1 MKKRTRSI
9 AAVLMAVLMTV
20 GLIPADFTLVKA
32 VAAETEYK
40 FTPLTVATANSATT
54 ANTSMGAPIALD
66 DKNPTKDGY
75 FTFLSAKWEYRGS
88 GAYAQGT
95 GGGANLQFTVA
106 EGKTATFTADLSA
119 TGGGNV
125 ALFTLKKGE
134 TVIEG
139 AKDNPVTTD
148 GSLFNGVGIKGT
160 TSTTFKWE
168 NLPSGTYTL
177 EVTDGNTADTSD
189 STKAKAYQCRVH
201 GLSVVEKDASGGT
214 SVTETYTY
222 SADTHLTK
230 LGLTG
235 DVNKKAAVASGKV
248 DSDKSG
254 YSFNLAGSGFIRG
267 NSGTLLLEVP
277 SLYQGG
283 FEFTVPDNSTAN
295 VVIKW
300 CSTGGNN
307 ESKLELYKGAW
318 TENSPGTV
326 VGTRQSC
333 TGTTLS
339 EASYTDVGTG
349 TYTIASPTD
358 FLFDNGKG
366 EQVSRGFRISS
377 VAVTVTTSG
386 EAITGTAPIITA
398 ATAALK
404 AGTEDT
410 VTVNWTVGTPAD
422 GSGKL
427 VVEAWK
433 DGSMVKDITP
443 DDATATSTEYT
454 MTSSGDYTFKVYG
467 KLGGT
472 SNAGVTTS
480 PAITFKRDLAKPVA
494 TVKAG
499 DAKIDISWK
508 AVPEV
513 TAYEVL
519 IKDGSTEVAKETITD
534 TKTTSFTKTGLTN
547 LTTYTV
553 TVTAV
558 RGVEKAVSD
567 EVSVTP
573 YKPVDT
579 SNAVPGM
586 SVIDQST
593 DNAVSISRTAGKISL
608 SQAATSGG
616 ASSGGTIKNVSFVL
630 TPKAIT
636 GPFTMTADITPKD
649 VNSAGSTSRGL
660 FFGAFTGVE
669 ENAKLSTIAF
679 RGDGKCRGYH
689 TRPSGS
695 NNAESP
701 SDRAYEFG
709 KKYTVTFSR
718 EESGTFS
725 YKVNN
730 GDTEVNAGTLTS
742 HDDLKNG
749 VKAGFYIFGASADV
763 ENMKITKG
771 DGTVLFDS
779 SKLTGEFASFQD
791 NWDKV
796 EAPVISVEGAKD
808 KMTVTSNCEISQVG
822 AGTVTVIM
830 KDKDGKEV
838 ARQFSSKTG
847 SSQTFEFA
855 PEVSGKYTFVAEAS
869 RPSVETVKT
878 SNEVSVDNFV
888 ATLKEPQGLT
898 ATSQGGGSVMLQW
911 NAYGEATS
919 WKVRYQAAGGAWSEY
934 VTIADPK
941 TTSYTVKGLTVDTK
955 YTFEVVTVRGAEEKA
970 ATAEATATAD
980 SKFRWQ
986 FSAYG
991 SSMSTKPED
1000 TGYAGDAND
1009 GSVQVWNLN
1018 GKGKVVPNST
1028 DGLAFY
1034 YTQIPTASNFI
1045 LKAKVHVDEWTLSN
1059 AQDGFGVMVAD
1070 RVGAHGD
1077 STNFWNNS
1085 YQAIASKVEYSVD
1098 EQTGE
1103 ISDAGK
1109 KITMKLGL
1117 GVTAKTGVTKENLDR
1132 LNASDTATVQNE
1144 FKTETVPL
1152 DTSAMNLAAG
1162 TYNVIPNGTNEVV
1175 TEGLPTV
1182 QDYYLTIQKNNTGY
1196 FVTYSD
1202 TNGNPIRTQKYY
1214 DTKAMSMVD
1223 EDYVYAGFF
1232 AARNAKATFSD
1243 ISLELRDPADD
1254 PAPEEK
1260 PIKYVTPRYSV
1271 TSPKATGMSG
1281 YTFVFTTTA
1290 SGLLTVEG
1298 LPNVENVWVEAG
1310 EKFTQKIELHGG
1322 DNYFGITFTP
1332 DPNFIP
1338 EKGDLLTSYEPYYF
1352 EHVVSYDGI
1361 GREGES
1367 IWVSPK
1373 GDPNGDGTEYYP
1385 VDIYTAVKYVKPGQQ
1400 IILMGGRYELYKTI
1414 NTERGND
1421 GYSDKMI
1428 YMIADPNAEERPVL
1442 DFMWSCPGMVLA
1454 GNYWYFQGFDV
1465 THSSNSQKGVQV
1477 SGSNNVLDQINA
1489 YHNGNTG
1496 IQISRLLSTD
1506 LWDDWPA
1513 NNLILNCTSYGNADK
1528 GYEDADGF
1536 AAKLTIADGN
1546 VFDGCIAYNNADD
1559 GWDLFAKVETGSI
1572 GSVTIRNCVA
1582 YGNGYLEDGTNAG
1595 NGNGFKMGGDS
1606 LSGKHHLINSIAY
1619 NNKAKGIDSNSCPD
1633 IQVTSSTTFNNESY
1647 NVAFYTNTA
1656 ANTDYVAD
1664 GILSFRTEKLDQEEQ
1679 LKPKGSQE
1687 TGKYKGTT
1695 NYYWDAAKKQSLNTA
1710 DAAASADWFVSL
1722 DTSVAP
1728 TRNAD
1733 GTINMHGLLQLTDL
1747 APEGVG
1753 ARFEPTKS
1761 KDITALPSVYVEEE
1775 EKTEEPTTETPSV
1788 TDGLNVIGQNIS
1800 VQAPA
1805 GTVIKNAAGQV
1816 VTSGNVFVKAA
1827 PVAANAADAEAI
1839 LQVMKTDEIKIADN
1853 AGVDYFD
1860 VKLVDEAGNPLT
1872 FEGSIVITFAYP
1884 NGTSAA
1890 SHAFTV
1896 LHLLANGKLDVMQPA
1911 VSDTGISVSVT
1922 ELSPFA
1928 VVYAAKSADGS
1939 GSTVIS
1945 AATGDRTPIVPII
1958 VVLVASAIIIC
1969 AGVIISKKR
1978 KA

>member
-20 GLIPADFTLVKA
+20 GLIPSDFTLVKA
-32 VAAETEYK
+32 AAAETEYK
-40 FTPLTVATANSATT
+40 FTPLTVATANSATA

-75 FTFLSAKWEYRGS
+75 FTFLSSKWEYRGS

-95 GGGANLQFTVA
+95 GGGANLQFTVD

-119 TGGGNV
+119 TGGSSV
-125 ALFTLKKGE
+125 ALFTLKKGDN
-134 TVIEG
+134 VIKG
-139 AKDNPVTTD
+139 ATTNNVTTE
-148 GSLFNGVGIKGT
+148 GTLFNGVGIYGT
-160 TSTTFKWE
+160 KAATFKWE
-168 NLPSGTYTL
+168 NLESGTYTL
-177 EVTDGNTADTSD
+177 EVTDGNTADGSD

-214 SVTETYTY
+214 SVTEKYTY
-222 SADTHLTK
+222 SADKHLTG

-235 DVNKKAAVASGKV
+235 DENKNAAVAAGKI

-254 YSFNLAGSGFIRG
+254 YSFNLAGDGVKRA
-267 NSGTLLLEVP
+267 NSGTLSIELSKAFGSGL
-277 SLYQGG
+277 
-283 FEFTVPDNSTAN
+283 EFTVPDNSTAK
-295 VVIKW
+295 VEIAW
-300 CSTGGNN
+300 SSTGSN
-307 ESKLELYKGAW
+307 EAQLGLYKGAW
-318 TENSPGTV
+318 VKDTPGNLVGELKSSTTSSAATV
-326 VGTRQSC
+326 
-333 TGTTLS
+333 
-339 EASYTDVGTG
+339 SYDLDTAG
-349 TYTIASPTD
+349 TYTIACPKDYTA
-358 FLFDNGKG
+358 
-366 EQVSRGFRISS
+366 RGFRIYS
-377 VAVTVTTSG
+377 VIVTVTTSG
-386 EAITGTAPIITA
+386 GTITGTAPIITA
-398 ATAALK
+398 ANAALK
-404 AGTEDT
+404 ADTEDM

-433 DGSMVKDITP
+433 DGSILADITP
-443 DDATATSTEYT
+443 DDATATSTEYK
-454 MTSSGDYTFKVYG
+454 MTSSGSYTFKVYG

-472 SNAGVTTS
+472 SNDGVTTS
-480 PAITFKRDLAKPVA
+480 PAITFKKELAKPVVTA
-494 TVKAG
+494 KAG
-499 DAKIDISWK
+499 DAKIDISWGK
-508 AVPEV
+508 VDEV

-519 IKDGSTEVAKETITD
+519 IKDGSTEVVNETIAD
-534 TKTTSFTKTGLTN
+534 AKTTSFTKDRLTN

-558 RGVEKAVSD
+558 RDSEKAVSD

-579 SNAVPGM
+579 SNAIPGM

-593 DNAVSISRTAGKISL
+593 DNAVSISRTAGNMNF
-608 SQAATSGG
+608 SQTGTGG
-616 ASSGGTIKNVSFVL
+616 VSSSGMKTSSFVL
-630 TPKAIT
+630 TPEAIT
-636 GPFTMTADITPKD
+636 GPFTMTADITP
-649 VNSAGSTSRGL
+649 NSTNSTSTSRGL
-660 FFGAFTGVE
+660 FFGAFTGTAE
-669 ENAKLSTIAF
+669 KDKLATIPF
-679 RGDGKCRGYH
+679 RGDGKFRAYH
-689 TRPSGS
+689 TKPDGS
-695 NNAESP
+695 YGATGDQP
-701 SDRAYEFG
+701 TYEFG
-709 KKYTVTFSR
+709 TKYTFTFSR

-725 YKVNN
+725 YKVMKDENELVS
-730 GDTEVNAGTLTS
+730 GSLTS
-742 HDDLKNG
+742 HTDLQG
-749 VKAGFYIFGASADV
+749 AVRLGFLITGASADV

-771 DGTVLFDS
+771 DGTVVFDS
-779 SKLTGEFASFQD
+779 NDLTGEFASFQD

-796 EAPVISVEGAKD
+796 QAPVISVEGAKD
-808 KMTVTSNCEISQVG
+808 KMVVTSNCEISQVG

-838 ARQFSSKTG
+838 SRQSSSKTG

-855 PEVSGKYTFVAEAS
+855 PEASGKYTFVAEAS
-869 RPSVETVKT
+869 RPSVGTVKT

-898 ATSQGGGSVMLQW
+898 ATSQGSGSVMLQW
-911 NAYGEATS
+911 NAYGEATG

-934 VTIADPK
+934 VTVADPK

-1045 LKAKVHVDEWTLSN
+1045 LKAKVHADEWTLSN
-1059 AQDGFGVMVAD
+1059 GQDGFGLMVAD
-1070 RVGAHGD
+1070 RVGEHGD
-1077 STNFWNNS
+1077 STSFWNNS
-1085 YQAIASKVEYSVD
+1085 YQAIASKVEYFVD
-1098 EQTGE
+1098 EETKE
-1103 ISDAGK
+1103 ISDTGK

-1144 FKTETVPL
+1144 FKNETVPL
-1152 DTSAMNLAAG
+1152 DTSAMNLEAG
-1162 TYNVIPNGTNEVV
+1162 EYNVIPGATNTAV
-1175 TEGLPTV
+1175 TEGLAPV
-1182 QDYYLTIQKNNTGY
+1182 QDYYITIQKNNTGY

-1202 TNGNPIRTQKYY
+1202 TNGNPIKVQKYY
-1214 DTKAMSMVD
+1214 DTNAMSMVD

-1260 PIKYVTPRYSV
+1260 PVKYVTPRYSV
-1271 TSPKATGMSG
+1271 TSPKATGT
-1281 YTFVFTTTA
+1281 YIYDFVFTTTA
-1290 SGLLTVEG
+1290 SGSLTVDG
-1298 LPNVENVWVEAG
+1298 LQNVENVWVEAG
-1310 EKFTQKIELHGG
+1310 EKFTQRTQLHDGN
-1322 DNYFGITFTP
+1322 NYFGITFTP
-1332 DPNFIP
+1332 DPDFIP
-1338 EKGDLLTSYEPYYF
+1338 EDGDLLTSYEPYYF
-1352 EHVVSYDGI
+1352 EHVVSYQGI
-1361 GREGES
+1361 GKEGES
-1367 IWVSPK
+1367 IWVSPT
-1373 GDPNGDGTEYYP
+1373 GDANGDGTEGSP
-1385 VDIYTAVKYVKPGQQ
+1385 VDIYTAVKYVQAGQQ
-1400 IILMGGRYELYKTI
+1400 IILKGGTYLLDKTV
-1414 NTERGND
+1414 NTERGNN
-1421 GYSDKMI
+1421 GYPDKMI

-1442 DFMWSCPGMVLA
+1442 DFQWSCPGMVLA
-1454 GNYWYFQGFDV
+1454 GDYWYFKGFDV
-1465 THSSNSQKGVQV
+1465 THSSNAQKGVQV
-1477 SGSNNVLDQINA
+1477 SGSNNVLDQINT

-1496 IQISRLLSTD
+1496 MQISRLLSTD

-1595 NGNGFKMGGDS
+1595 NGNGFKMGGES

-1664 GILSFRTEKLDQEEQ
+1664 GVLSFRTEKLDQEEQ
-1679 LKPKGSQE
+1679 LKPKGSQV
-1687 TGKYKGTT
+1687 TSKYKGTT
-1695 NYYWDAAKKQSLNTA
+1695 NYYWDVAKKQSLNTA
-1710 DAAASADWFVSL
+1710 DAAVSADWFVSL
-1722 DTSVAP
+1722 DTSIVP

-1733 GTINMHGLLQLTDL
+1733 GTIDMHGLLQLTDL

-1761 KDITALPSVYVEEE
+1761 ADIKPLPSVRVDEE
-1775 EKTEEPTTETPSV
+1775 EKEDEPTTETPGV

-1827 PVAANAADAEAI
+1827 PVAANAADAAAI
-1839 LQVMKTDEIKIADN
+1839 LEVMKTDEIKIADN

-1872 FEGSIVITFAYP
+1872 FEGSIIITFAYP
-1884 NGTSAA
+1884 SGTSAA

-1928 VVYAAKSADGS
+1928 VVYAAKSDDGS
-1939 GSTVIS
+1939 SSTVIS

>member
-32 VAAETEYK
+32 KAGEVKKVFNANDTTLTWSDSKASVGDFTVDANTDTTKVTIETLAADKQVTHTIDGETLTFTKWMK
-40 FTPLTVATANSATT
+40 FNSDNPIIKFNVSSGATATVRVLTQANGNGKYAAIKLDDVEKHITDKVTLVEWKDLAEGPHTIISSNATSEVDETKLEGGTKADVTVAGRAKPKFFYIEIVETT
-54 ANTSMGAPIALD
+54 AGGGTSTT
-66 DKNPTKDGY
+66 DKTFNANDTTLTWSESKASVGDDGY
-75 FTFLSAKWEYRGS
+75 FTVNANTDTTKVTIETLATDKQVTHTIDGEALTFTKWMKFNSDNPIIEFNVS
-88 GAYAQGT
+88 PGATATVKVLTQANGNGKYAAIKLDDVEKHITDKVTLVEWKDLAEGPHTIISSNATSEVDETKLEGGT
-95 GGGANLQFTVA
+95 KADVTVA
-106 EGKTATFTADLSA
+106 GR
-119 TGGGNV
+119 
-125 ALFTLKKGE
+125 
-134 TVIEG
+134 
-139 AKDNPVTTD
+139 AKPK
-148 GSLFNGVGIKGT
+148 FFYIK
-160 TSTTFKWE
+160 
-168 NLPSGTYTL
+168 
-177 EVTDGNTADTSD
+177 
-189 STKAKAYQCRVH
+189 
-201 GLSVVEKDASGGT
+201 
-214 SVTETYTY
+214 VTETSG
-222 SADTHLTK
+222 SA
-230 LGLTG
+230 
-235 DVNKKAAVASGKV
+235 A
-248 DSDKSG
+248 
-254 YSFNLAGSGFIRG
+254 
-267 NSGTLLLEVP
+267 
-277 SLYQGG
+277 
-283 FEFTVPDNSTAN
+283 
-295 VVIKW
+295 
-300 CSTGGNN
+300 
-307 ESKLELYKGAW
+307 
-318 TENSPGTV
+318 
-326 VGTRQSC
+326 
-333 TGTTLS
+333 
-339 EASYTDVGTG
+339 
-349 TYTIASPTD
+349 
-358 FLFDNGKG
+358 
-366 EQVSRGFRISS
+366 
-377 VAVTVTTSG
+377 
-386 EAITGTAPIITA
+386 TGTAPVISSATAKLKDGTDDTVVISWVESTA
-398 ATAALK
+398 AEGDGEVIVEAIK
-404 AGTEDT
+404 DG
-410 VTVNWTVGTPAD
+410 GTPAKV
-422 GSGKL
+422 KL
-427 VVEAWK
+427 SDENKTSKSVEYK
-433 DGSMVKDITP
+433 V
-443 DDATATSTEYT
+443 
-454 MTSSGDYTFKVYG
+454 TSSGNYTFKVYG

-472 SNAGVTTS
+472 STQAAETS
-480 PAITFKRDLAKPVA
+480 VITYKLPLAKPVVTA
-494 TVKAG
+494 KAG
-499 DAKIDISWK
+499 DAKVDISWK
-508 AVPEV
+508 EV
-513 TAYEVL
+513 KEATGYKVT
-519 IKDGSTEVAKETITD
+519 IKNGAATVKEETVD
-534 TKTTSFTKTGLTN
+534 AKTTSYSCASTPDNKIEN

-553 TVTAV
+553 TVTVV
-558 RGVEKAVSD
+558 RAGKAGEETAVSD

-573 YKPVDT
+573 YEPRDT
-579 SNAVPGM
+579 SKAVPGM
-586 SVIDQST
+586 VITDQSK
-593 DNAVSISRTAGKISL
+593 DDAVSISRTGGKMSF
-608 SQAATSGG
+608 SQTATSGG
-616 ASSGGTIKNVSFVL
+616 PKTNAIENSSFVL
-630 TPKAIT
+630 TEKPID
-636 GPFTMTADITPKD
+636 GPFTMTADITYYET
-649 VNSAGSTSRGL
+649 NSSTSGL
-660 FFGAFTGVE
+660 FFGAFTGS
-669 ENAKLSTIAF
+669 NADSMFATIAS
-679 RGDGKCRGYH
+679 RGSEFNARRTKTGTQGSGGSGK
-689 TRPSGS
+689 
-695 NNAESP
+695 
-701 SDRAYEFG
+701 G
-709 KKYTVTFSR
+709 KYDVGVKYSVSFSR
-718 EESGTFS
+718 SADKVFSYTIKKGEQEVANGNWPVTDVHEKLQDPVYAGFLISGT
-725 YKVNN
+725 
-730 GDTEVNAGTLTS
+730 
-742 HDDLKNG
+742 
-749 VKAGFYIFGASADV
+749 SADV

-771 DGTVLFDS
+771 DDTVVFDS
-779 SKLTGEFASFQD
+779 NNLTGEFNSFQP

-796 EAPVISVEGAKD
+796 KAPVISVEGAKD
-808 KMTVTSNCEISQVG
+808 KMVVTSNCEISPAG

-838 ARQFSSKTG
+838 SRQSSSKTG

-855 PEVSGKYTFVAEAS
+855 PEASGKYTFVAEAS

-898 ATSQGGGSVMLQW
+898 ATSQGGGSVQLQW
-911 NAYGEATS
+911 NAYGEATG
-919 WKVRYQAAGGAWSEY
+919 WKVRYKAANGDWSEY
-934 VTIADPK
+934 VTVADPK
-941 TTSYTVKGLTVDTK
+941 TTSYMVKGLTVGTK

-1000 TGYAGDAND
+1000 TGYLGDAND

-1045 LKAKVHVDEWTLSN
+1045 LKAKVHVDQWTLSN
-1059 AQDGFGVMVAD
+1059 GQDGFGLMVAD
-1070 RVGAHGD
+1070 RVGVHGD

-1085 YQAIASKVEYSVD
+1085 YQAIASKVEYFVD
-1098 EQTGE
+1098 EETKE

-1109 KITMKLGL
+1109 KISMKLGL
-1117 GVTAKTGVTKENLDR
+1117 GVTAKTGVNKENLDR

-1152 DTSAMNLAAG
+1152 DTSAMNLEAG
-1162 TYNVIPNGTNEVV
+1162 TYNVIPESTNTAV
-1175 TEGLPTV
+1175 TEGLSPV
-1182 QDYYLTIQKNNTGY
+1182 QDYYITIQKNNTGY

-1232 AARNAKATFSD
+1232 ASRNAKATFSD

-1271 TSPKATGMSG
+1271 TSPKATGIG
-1281 YTFVFTTTA
+1281 TYEFVFTTTA
-1290 SGLLTVEG
+1290 SGILSVDG
-1298 LPNVENVWVEAG
+1298 LAGVYDIWVEAG
-1310 EKFTQKIELHGG
+1310 EKFTKTTNLHRGA
-1322 DNYFGITFTP
+1322 NYFGITFTP
-1332 DPNFIP
+1332 DPDFVP
-1338 EKGDLLTSYEPYYF
+1338 ENGDRLTSYEQYYF
-1352 EHVVSYDGI
+1352 EHVVSYNQLGHA
-1361 GREGES
+1361 GES
-1367 IWVSPK
+1367 IWVSPT
-1373 GDPNGDGTEYYP
+1373 GDPNSDGNVDSP
-1385 VDIYTAVKYVKPGQQ
+1385 VDIYTAVKYVQPGQQ
-1400 IILMGGRYELYKTI
+1400 IILKGGTYKLDRTV

-1421 GYSDKMI
+1421 GSAGNMI
-1428 YMIADPNAEERPVL
+1428 YMIADPNAKERPVL
-1442 DFMWSCPGMVLA
+1442 DFQWSCPGMVLA
-1454 GNYWYFQGFDV
+1454 GDYWYFKGFDV
-1465 THSSNSQKGVQV
+1465 THSANAQKGVQV
-1477 SGSNNVLDQINA
+1477 SGNNNVLDQINA

-1679 LKPKGSQE
+1679 LKPKGSQV

-1695 NYYWDAAKKQSLNTA
+1695 NYYWDAAKKQSVNTA

-1761 KDITALPSVYVEEE
+1761 KDIVPLPSVWTEPDVKEEST
-1775 EKTEEPTTETPSV
+1775 KAPETPGV

-1816 VTSGNVFVKAA
+1816 ITAGKVFVKAA
-1827 PVAANAADAEAI
+1827 PVAANAADAAAI
-1839 LQVMKTDEIKIADN
+1839 LEVMKTDEIKIADN

-1872 FEGSIVITFAYP
+1872 FEGSIIITFAYP
-1884 NGTSAA
+1884 KGTNAS

-1911 VSDTGISVSVT
+1911 VSDAGISVSVT

-1958 VVLVASAIIIC
+1958 VILVASAIIIC

>member
-9 AAVLMAVLMTV
+9 AAVLMAVLMAV

-32 VAAETEYK
+32 KAADVTYK
-40 FTPLTVATANSATT
+40 FTPATVYSKDGCKETAADWSNKERIPAGTKVDDDSTSNS
-54 ANTSMGAPIALD
+54 N
-66 DKNPTKDGY
+66 GY
-75 FTFLSAKWEYRGS
+75 FTFLGDRWEWKSS
-88 GAYAQGT
+88 GDNVT
-95 GGGANLQFTVA
+95 GGSSAAKLEFTVA
-106 EGKTATFTADLSA
+106 EGSTATFTAGLSS
-119 TGGGNV
+119 TGSRNTSV
-125 ALFTLKKGE
+125 FELKDANDA
-134 TVIEG
+134 VI
-139 AKDNPVTTD
+139 ADKDKISQVTGTD
-148 GSLFNGVGIKGT
+148 N
-160 TSTTFKWE
+160 TSFVWE
-168 NLPSGTYTL
+168 NLAAGTYTL
-177 EVTDGNTADTSD
+177 SAKKAD
-189 STKAKAYQCRVH
+189 STAYQYRIYS
-201 GLSVVEKDASGGT
+201 LQVVETPASGGT

-222 SADTHLTK
+222 SAETHLTK

-235 DVNKKAAVASGKV
+235 DGGKKAAVSAGTV

-267 NSGTLLLEVP
+267 NSSTLLLEVP
-277 SLYQGG
+277 LQYKGG
-283 FEFTVPDNSTAN
+283 FEFDVPANSTAN
-295 VVIKW
+295 VLVKW
-300 CSTGGNN
+300 CSTGGSN

-339 EASYTDVGTG
+339 EASYEGLETG

-358 FLFDNGKG
+358 FTA
-366 EQVSRGFRISS
+366 RGFRISS

-433 DGSMVKDITP
+433 DGSMLKDITP
-443 DDATATSTEYT
+443 ADATATSTEYK

-472 SNAGVTTS
+472 SNDGFTTS
-480 PAITFKRDLAKPVA
+480 PAIRFKKELAKPVVTA
-494 TVKAG
+494 KAG
-499 DAKIDISWK
+499 DAKIDISWGK
-508 AVPEV
+508 VDEV

-519 IKDGSTEVAKETITD
+519 IKDGSTEVAKAPIAD
-534 TKTTSFTKTGLTN
+534 TNTTSFTKTGLTN

-558 RGVEKAVSD
+558 RNSEKAVSD

-573 YKPVDT
+573 YKPVPT
-579 SNAVPGM
+579 SDAVPGM
-586 SVIDQST
+586 AIIDQSA
-593 DNAVSISRTAGKISL
+593 DNAVSISRTAGKMNF
-608 SQAATSGG
+608 SQSAALGG
-616 ASSGGTIKNVSFVL
+616 ASSSSITSSSFLL
-630 TPKAIT
+630 TPDTIT
-636 GPFTMTADITPKD
+636 GPFTMTADITFDKP
-649 VNSAGSTSRGL
+649 NGSTRGL
-660 FFGAFTGVE
+660 FFGAFTGTGE
-669 ENAKLSTIAF
+669 KDKLASIAV
-679 RGDGKCRGYH
+679 RGDGNFNAYRTKNENDNAYNNG
-689 TRPSGS
+689 GS
-695 NNAESP
+695 AKG
-701 SDRAYEFG
+701 AFKTG
-709 KKYTVTFSR
+709 TKYSVTFSR
-718 EESGTFS
+718 TEDGYFS
-725 YKVNN
+725 YKVNEGEN
-730 GDTEVNAGTLTS
+730 EVVAGSWANAKDKDYPDFHT
-742 HDDLKNG
+742 DLQG
-749 VKAGFYIFGASADV
+749 PVRAGFLISGASADI
-763 ENMKITKG
+763 ENLKITKG
-771 DGTVLFDS
+771 DGTVVFDS
-779 SKLTGEFASFQD
+779 SELTGEFASFQP

-796 EAPVISVEGAKD
+796 AAPVISVEGAND
-808 KMTVTSNCEISQVG
+808 KMVVTSNCEISQVG

-838 ARQFSSKTG
+838 SRQSSSKTG

-855 PEVSGKYTFVAEAS
+855 PEASGKYTFVAEAS

-898 ATSQGGGSVMLQW
+898 ATSQGGGSVMVQW
-911 NAYGEATS
+911 NAYGEATG

-934 VTIADPK
+934 VTISDPK
-941 TTSYTVKGLTVDTK
+941 TTSYTVKGLTVGTK

-986 FSAYG
+986 FSGYG
-991 SSMSTKPED
+991 SSMSIKETD
-1000 TGYAGDAND
+1000 TGYSGDANE
-1009 GSVQVWNLN
+1009 GSVTVWNLN

-1045 LKAKVHVDEWTLSN
+1045 LKAKVHVDQWTLSN
-1059 AQDGFGVMVAD
+1059 GQDGFGVMVAD
-1070 RVGAHGD
+1070 RVGTHGD

-1085 YQAIASKVEYSVD
+1085 YQAIASKVEYFVD
-1098 EQTGE
+1098 EETKE

-1109 KITMKLGL
+1109 KISMKLGL

-1152 DTSAMNLAAG
+1152 DTSAMNLEAG
-1162 TYNVIPNGTNEVV
+1162 TYNVIPESTNTEV
-1175 TEGLPTV
+1175 TEGLTPV
-1182 QDYYLTIQKNNTGY
+1182 QDYYITIQKNNTGY

-1232 AARNAKATFSD
+1232 ASRNAKATFSD

-1260 PIKYVTPRYSV
+1260 PLVYVTPRYSV
-1271 TSPKATGMSG
+1271 TSPKATGT
-1281 YTFVFTTTA
+1281 YIYDFVFTTTA
-1290 SGLLTVEG
+1290 SGSLTVDG
-1298 LPNVENVWVEAG
+1298 LQNVENVWVGAG
-1310 EKFTQKIELHGG
+1310 EKFTQRTQLHAG

-1332 DPNFIP
+1332 APDFIP
-1338 EKGDLLTSYEPYYF
+1338 EKGDLLTSYDPYYF
-1352 EHVVSYDGI
+1352 EHVVSYKGI
-1361 GREGES
+1361 GKEGES
-1367 IWVSPK
+1367 IWVSPT
-1373 GDPNGDGTEYYP
+1373 GDANGDGTEGSP
-1385 VDIYTAVKYVKPGQQ
+1385 VDIYTAVKYVQAGQQ
-1400 IILMGGRYELYKTI
+1400 IILKGGTYLLDKTV
-1414 NTERGND
+1414 NTERGNN
-1421 GYSDKMI
+1421 GYADKMI

-1442 DFMWSCPGMVLA
+1442 DFQWSCSGMVLA
-1454 GNYWYFQGFDV
+1454 GDYWYFKGFDV
-1465 THSSNSQKGVQV
+1465 THSADAQKGVQV
-1477 SGSNNVLDQINA
+1477 SGSNNVLDQINT

-1496 IQISRLLSTD
+1496 MQISRLLSTD

-1546 VFDGCIAYNNADD
+1546 VFDGCMAYNNADD

-1664 GILSFRTEKLDQEEQ
+1664 GILSFRTENLDQEEQ
-1679 LKPKGSQE
+1679 LKPKGTQE

-1710 DAAASADWFVSL
+1710 SAAASADWFVSL

-1733 GTINMHGLLQLTDL
+1733 GTIDMHGLLQLTDL

-1753 ARFEPTKS
+1753 ARFELTKS
-1761 KDITALPSVYVEEE
+1761 ADIKPLPSVSVDEE
-1775 EKTEEPTTETPSV
+1775 EKEDEPTTETPGV
-1788 TDGLNVIGQNIS
+1788 TDGLNVIGQNVS

-1816 VTSGNVFVKAA
+1816 ITAGKVFVKAA
-1827 PVAANAADAEAI
+1827 PVAANAADAAAI
-1839 LQVMKTDEIKIADN
+1839 LEVMKTDEIKIADN

-1872 FEGSIVITFAYP
+1872 FEGSIIITFAYP
-1884 NGTSAA
+1884 NGTSAS

-1911 VSDTGISVSVT
+1911 VSDAGISVSVT

-1928 VVYAAKSADGS
+1928 VVYAAKGADGS

-1945 AATGDRTPIVPII
+1945 AETGDRTPIVPII
-1958 VVLVASAIIIC
+1958 VVLVASALIIC